1 MGMQFI
7 SRDQW
12 GAIDSGKGLSNFRRV
27 PVGIVVHHT
36 TGSASSPWD
45 RIRQHDKYHVKT
57 RGWNSIAYNWLVSG
71 ETGEIFEGRGWKQ
84 GAATK
89 GQNSTTTSISY
100 IGSGDDLT
108 EKGKE
113 AILTV
118 IEAMR
123 EQYGD
128 HLWVKCHRDFGTTY
142 CPGDGLATWI
152 KSGMPMTDSSTSLDW
167 DVRLEEMESL
177 GVDFRRE
184 PLRRGSKGKN
194 VAVLQAR
201 LNERIDAGLE
211 VDGVYG
217 KLTTQAV
224 RAFQARCNPSAK
236 VDGVCG
242 PVTWRYLWTV

>member
-7 SRDQW
+7 SRDEW
-12 GAIDSGKGLSNFRRV
+12 GAIDSGKRLSEFRRV
-27 PVGIVVHHT
+27 PIGVVVHHT
-36 TGSASSPWD
+36 TGSAIAPWD

-57 RGWNSIAYNWLVSG
+57 RGWRSIAYNWLVSG

-89 GQNSTTTSISY
+89 GQNSKTTSISY

-108 EKGKE
+108 ETGKE

-118 IEAMR
+118 VEAMR
-123 EQYGD
+123 KQYGD

-142 CPGDGLATWI
+142 CPGDGLADWI
-152 KSGMPMTDSSTSLDW
+152 TSGMPMTDTPTALDW

-177 GVDFRRE
+177 GVDFRRK
-184 PLRRGSKGKN
+184 PLHRGSRGKN
-194 VAVLQAR
+194 VATLQAR
-201 LNERIDAGLE
+201 LNERINAQLVVAGIF
-211 VDGVYG
+211 GRA
-217 KLTTQAV
+217 TQKALKE
-224 RAFQARCNPSAK
+224 FQANFPIRK
-236 VDGVCG
+236 DGVCG

>member
-7 SRDQW
+7 SRDEW
-12 GAIDSGKGLSNFRRV
+12 GAIDSGKGLSDFRRV
-27 PVGIVVHHT
+27 PTGIVVHHT
-36 TGSASSPWD
+36 TGSASFPWD
-45 RIRQHDKYHVKT
+45 RIRQHDKYHVET

-89 GQNSTTTSISY
+89 GQNSKTTSISY

-118 IEAMR
+118 IGALRDE
-123 EQYGD
+123 YGD
-128 HLWVKCHRDFGTTY
+128 HLWVKCHREFGTTY

-152 KSGMPMTDSSTSLDW
+152 KSGMPMMDKPTSSASW
-167 DVRLEEMESL
+167 KIRLEDMESL
-177 GVDFRRE
+177 GVDFRRK
-184 PLRRGSKGKN
+184 PLHRGSKGKN
-194 VAVLQAR
+194 VATLHAR
-201 LNERIDAGLE
+201 LNERINAQLV
-211 VDGVYG
+211 VDGVFG
-217 KLTTQAV
+217 RKTQA
-224 RAFQARCNPSAK
+224 ALKEFQANFPIRK
-236 VDGVCG
+236 DGVCG

>member
-7 SRDQW
+7 SRDEW
-12 GAIDSGKGLSNFRRV
+12 GAIDSGKRLSEFRRV
-27 PVGIVVHHT
+27 PIGVVVHHT
-36 TGSASSPWD
+36 TGSAIAPWD

-57 RGWNSIAYNWLVSG
+57 RGWRSIAYNWLVSG

-89 GQNSTTTSISY
+89 GQNSKTTSISY

-108 EKGKE
+108 ETGKE

-118 IEAMR
+118 VEAMR
-123 EQYGD
+123 KQYGD

-142 CPGDGLATWI
+142 CPGDGLADWI
-152 KSGMPMTDSSTSLDW
+152 TSGMPMTDTPTALDW

-177 GVDFRRE
+177 GVDFRRK
-184 PLRRGSKGKN
+184 PLHRGSRGKN
-194 VAVLQAR
+194 GATLQAR
-201 LNERIDAGLE
+201 LNERINAQLV
-211 VDGVYG
+211 VDGIFG
-217 KLTTQAV
+217 RATQKALKE
-224 RAFQARCNPSAK
+224 FQANFPIRK
-236 VDGVCG
+236 DGVCG

>member
-1 MGMQFI
+1 MSMQFI
-7 SRDQW
+7 SRSEW

-201 LNERIDAGLE
+201 LNERINAQLV
-211 VDGVYG
+211 VDGLFG
-217 KLTTQAV
+217 KLSESAV
-224 RAFQARCNPSAK
+224 REFQSHYPIR
-236 VDGVCG
+236 VDGRVG